1 MKQFILNCGLVLLVF
16 YGTILFLRLFW
27 NFKHRTL
34 RPTDRFLYQ
43 VFFWFSW
50 VLFLINVFANVFS
63 YPAVFETLV
72 TKKNYF
78 DPISFP
84 VIFFLVIPS
93 TLLVGSIISARFQSF
108 RSGSAKGSHGSI
120 QTFNEHDSKMVR
132 LVMRILI
139 CYWLITFFG
148 GAFTAV
154 LSKSKDAQVV
164 LTSLIFS
171 GFMLVFGFWNL
182 KSAYLILKG
191 KDDASLG
198 ILDAQVKKG
207 GKK

>member
-43 VFFWFSW
+43 VFFWASW
-50 VLFLINVFANVFS
+50 ALFMINVFANVFS
-63 YPAVFETLV
+63 YPVVFETLAA
-72 TKKNYF
+72 KKNYF
-78 DPISFP
+78 DPIGFP
-84 VIFFLVIPS
+84 VIFFLVVPS
-93 TLLVGSIISARFQSF
+93 TLLVGSVISARFQSF

-120 QTFNEHDSKMVR
+120 QTFNEHDSKMVG
-132 LVMRILI
+132 LVMRILTYY
-139 CYWLITFFG
+139 CLITFFG
-148 GAFTAV
+148 GVFAAV
-154 LSKSKDAQVV
+154 LSKSKDAQAV
-164 LTSLIFS
+164 LMSLIFS

-182 KSAYLILKG
+182 KSAYLILQG

-198 ILDAQVKKG
+198 LLDTMGKKG